1 MISMSRAAVAVFSIL
16 GAALGAGCTSNSP
29 GTPALH
35 DSSKAT
41 GEVPSWLHGV
51 WSREWIQREGV
62 QSSPFTVRYLQT
74 PSLFG
79 DVRLPID
86 RARFRYAASFAD
98 LTDGEL
104 LILATQRGFIGH
116 TTVEKLVST
125 WHHEVDFQ
133 PRDPDAD
140 IGRIERAGTGRMYER
155 ALDGSYTELW
165 WSLAGGDNRFLGV
178 RVERAGRLERVLL
191 VAGDYFFYGRNR
203 AKDLPAAPSL
213 DALIA
218 STKPTRSTIIEYLDC
233 ELSVGLIRG
242 GSTPWEI
249 QYSTLPWREARHLDF
264 VDRIRAG
271 GSTGGLTPLAEA
283 GETWTVPVNTL
294 NSEDLAALFPASR

>member
-1 MISMSRAAVAVFSIL
+1 MSRAAVAVFTIL
-16 GAALGAGCTSNSP
+16 AAVCGAGCTRSSVETSASQ
-29 GTPALH
+29 G
-35 DSSKAT
+35 SSKAP
-41 GEVPSWLHGV
+41 GELPSWLLGV
-51 WSREWIQREGV
+51 WSREWIERQSV
-62 QSSPFTVRYLQT
+62 QTSLFTVRYLQT

-86 RARFRYAASFAD
+86 RPRLVHAASFAD

-104 LILATQRGFIGH
+104 RILATQRGFIGR
-116 TTVEKLVST
+116 TTVENLVST

-133 PRDPDAD
+133 PPDPDAD
-140 IGRIERAGTGRMYER
+140 IGRIERAGKGRMYER
-155 ALDGSYTELW
+155 ALDSSFTELW
-165 WSLAGGDNRFLGV
+165 WSLTSGDDRFLAV
-178 RVERAGRLERVLL
+178 RVERAGRLDRILL

-203 AKDLPAAPSL
+203 AKDLPAAASL

-218 STKPTRSTIIEYLDC
+218 ATNASRTTVIEYLDC
-233 ELSVGLIRG
+233 ELSVGRIRG
-242 GSTPWEI
+242 GATRWEI

-271 GSTGGLTPLAEA
+271 GSIGGLAPLAEA

-294 NSEDLAALFPASR
+294 TSEDLSVLFPASR

>member
-1 MISMSRAAVAVFSIL
+1 MSRAAVAAFAIL
-16 GAALGAGCTSNSP
+16 AAVVGVGCTRGSSAMPAPQNS
-29 GTPALH
+29 A
-35 DSSKAT
+35 KAT
-41 GEVPSWLHGV
+41 GDLPPWLPGV
-51 WSREWIQREGV
+51 WSREWILRQGV
-62 QSSPFTVRYLQT
+62 QSSPSTVRYLQT

-86 RARFRYAASFAD
+86 RARFRHAASFAD

-133 PRDPDAD
+133 PRDPEAD

-165 WSLAGGDNRFLGV
+165 WSLASGDDRFLAV
-178 RVERAGRLERVLL
+178 RLERAGRLERILL

-203 AKDLPAAPSL
+203 AKDLPAAASL

-218 STKPTRSTIIEYLDC
+218 ATNASRTTVIEYLDC
-233 ELSVGLIRG
+233 ELSVGRIRG

-249 QYSTLPWREARHLDF
+249 EFSTLPWRETRHLDF

-294 NSEDLAALFPASR
+294 SSEDLAALFPVAR

>member
-1 MISMSRAAVAVFSIL
+1 MSRTAVAVFAIL
-16 GAALGAGCTSNSP
+16 AAALDGGCTR
-29 GTPALH
+29 
-35 DSSKAT
+35 SSRAT
-41 GEVPSWLHGV
+41 SVLPHSSEAIGELPSWLLGV
-51 WSREWIQREGV
+51 WSREWIQRQGV
-62 QSSPFTVRYLQT
+62 QTSPYTVRYLQT

-79 DVRLPID
+79 DVRLPLN
-86 RARFRYAASFAD
+86 RPKLLHATSFAD

-104 LILATQRGFIGH
+104 GSLAKQRGFIGH
-116 TTVEKLVST
+116 TTVGNLIST

-133 PRDPDAD
+133 PPDPDAD
-140 IGRIERAGTGRMYER
+140 VGRIERVGKGRMREQ
-155 ALDGSYTELW
+155 ALDRSYTELW
-165 WSLAGGDNRFLGV
+165 WSLTSGDDRFLAV
-178 RVERAGRLERVLL
+178 RVERAGRLDRILL

-203 AKDLPAAPSL
+203 AKDLPAAASL

-218 STKPTRSTIIEYLDC
+218 TTHATRSEIIAYLDC
-233 ELSVGLIRG
+233 ELSVGRIRV

-264 VDRIRAG
+264 ADRIRAG
-271 GSTGGLTPLAEA
+271 GSLGGLAPLVEA

>member
-1 MISMSRAAVAVFSIL
+1 MRWAVGVFAILAVAV
-16 GAALGAGCTSNSP
+16 GAGCTRSSP
-29 GTPALH
+29 APPAVQ
-35 DSSKAT
+35 DSTKAT
-41 GEVPSWLHGV
+41 GGLPPWLPGV
-51 WSREWIQREGV
+51 WSREWILREGI
-62 QSSPFTVRYLQT
+62 QSSPSTVRYLQT

-98 LTDGEL
+98 LSDGEL
-104 LILATQRGFIGH
+104 LILARQRGFIGH

-133 PRDPDAD
+133 PPDPAAD
-140 IGRIERAGTGRMYER
+140 IGRIERLGVGRMYER

-165 WSLAGGDNRFLGV
+165 WSLASGDDRFLTV
-178 RVERAGRLERVLL
+178 RLERAGRLDRILL

-218 STKPTRSTIIEYLDC
+218 TTKAPRATIIEYLDC
-233 ELSVGLIRG
+233 ELSVGRIRG

-249 QYSTLPWREARHLDF
+249 EYSTLPWRETRHLDF

-271 GSTGGLTPLAEA
+271 GSIGGLTPLAEA

-294 NSEDLAALFPASR
+294 NSEDLAALFPAPR